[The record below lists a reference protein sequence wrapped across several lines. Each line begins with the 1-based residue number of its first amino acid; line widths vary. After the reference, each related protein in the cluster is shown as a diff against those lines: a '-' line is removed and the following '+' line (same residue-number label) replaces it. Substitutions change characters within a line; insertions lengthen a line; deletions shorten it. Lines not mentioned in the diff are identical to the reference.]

1 MKIRTDF
8 VTNSSSSS
16 FVVDLQIELR
26 NGRVLT
32 FRGTGSCGEGSN
44 SDFYD
49 LKISASPKQLA
60 KAGSVDE
67 LIALLKNGVKD
78 DKCKI
83 LDENDAD
90 RNQMIREWTASGY
103 TDGVQTYDRA
113 LSFSRSLT
121 MIPQMEDIRSISIS
135 GDERGRY
142 NRYYRKFT
150 YDCDTGSYTQSS
162 QGMPFEKNGGSGGN
176 LIFSDAHEATMFQFD
191 APDFL
196 NFKKRIFVL
205 TGFSESKKR
214 ELKQLIESKGG
225 EVQES
230 VYQGASYLVVN
241 KDYGRATKKYNDA
254 VWINRDKENWRN
266 IAIIDESTLQFF
278 AKHPSGWVREEGSPL
293 RTVIKKRTKMVYE
306 DKIYHTH
313 EISYNMIADVSS
325 SVKELELTSKTI
337 DGLMEHALDSIDSLN
352 CIVLHKDFDM
362 QANVAFPVKKAEL
375 GAMQLLNGF
384 RIFPEAFEVP
394 LEDLFGRYNDSV
406 KKYAAERFWN
416 ERQSG
421 KAFSGGFEKSYLDY
435 FETKRKEIVAN
446 PTDGAF
452 LLYIVNHN
460 LLTKIDSG
468 ILLKQEAFFDLPEC
482 NKIILQLAKKNL
494 ITKVDAQALLKN
506 PVISQSEDLL
516 ALLKKTVAPAKKK
529 ASPSDKFWSKKKTVM
544 YPNSWRRES
553 ESSEVNIAY
562 NYKGNELEVMI
573 PSELKGTTV
582 DCLGPYAFSPFEDG
596 LNEEQIAARKAIKK
610 VVIPDG
616 IRYIDV
622 TAFIGCELEELR
634 LPKTLPCWVNL
645 MGIDREYVRF
655 ECCKKSKD
663 YPRLF
668 EMDYCREI
676 CMRGNWNSSKPGDSA
691 IFSLPAPT
699 EIEIPKEAEKIGD
712 YCFANIPELR
722 KVTFHDR
729 IQSIGEHA
737 FYRCKALERI
747 LLPDSITEI
756 GAYAFDGCERL
767 KQVTLPEKL
776 TCIGERAFFDCK
788 TLEQIVI
795 PDGVTSLEGNG
806 IFFNCESLKGIKL
819 PQHLTHIGDCM
830 FFGCKQL
837 KSVVIPKSVKIIG
850 HAAFAQ
856 SGLEEFVAPKS
867 LEIIES
873 EVFSSC
879 NALRNLALN
888 QGIKEIREETFMGC
902 NELRSITIPEGVT
915 HIAKR
920 AFGCCGTLKDVFLPA
935 SLQNIHEMII
945 NTPGVTI
952 HAPKGSYAATEMK
965 RLGFEVC
972 EQGQ

>member
-16 FVVDLQIELR
+16 FVVSLRIELR
-26 NGRVLT
+26 NGRALT
-32 FRGTGSCGEGSN
+32 FQGSGSCGEGSN

-49 LKISASPKQLA
+49 LKVSVSPKQLA
-60 KAGSVDE
+60 RAGSVDE

-78 DKCKI
+78 DECKI
-83 LDENDAD
+83 LDENDTE
-90 RNQMIREWTASGY
+90 RNQMISRWTASGY
-103 TDGVQTYDRA
+103 TDGIQTYDQA
-113 LSFSRSLT
+113 LSFSQSLAL
-121 MIPQMEDIRSISIS
+121 IPKMEDIRSISIS
-135 GDERGRY
+135 GDEQGRY

-162 QGMPFEKNGGSGGN
+162 RGMPFEKNGGSGGN
-176 LIFSDAHEATMFQFD
+176 LVFSDAHEAAIFQFD
-191 APDFL
+191 TLDFL

-254 VWINRDKENWRN
+254 VSVNRDKENWRN

-278 AKHPSGWVREEGSPL
+278 AKHHSGWVREGGSPL
-293 RTVIKKRTKMVYE
+293 RTAIKKRREMEYE
-306 DKIYHTH
+306 NNRPYTR
-313 EISYNMIADVSS
+313 EISYNMIADISS
-325 SVKELELTSKTI
+325 SVKELEFTNKSV

-362 QANVAFPVKKAEL
+362 RANVAFPVKKAEL
-375 GAMQLLNGF
+375 GAMQLLNSF
-384 RIFPEAFEVP
+384 RIFPKELEVP
-394 LEDLFGRYNDSV
+394 LEDLLGHYNDSV

-421 KAFSGGFEKSYLDY
+421 KAFSAGFEKTYLDY
-435 FETKRKEIVAN
+435 FETKRKGIVAN

-494 ITKVDAQALLKN
+494 ITKVDAQALLEN
-506 PVISQSEDLL
+506 PVIVQSEDIK
-516 ALLKKTVAPAKKK
+516 ALLKITVAPSKKK
-529 ASPSDKFWSKKKTVM
+529 TSRSDKLWSKKKITLLQDTWQR
-544 YPNSWRRES
+544 NEL
-553 ESSEVNIAY
+553 NIAY
-562 NYKGNELEVMI
+562 KYKGNEIEVVI
-573 PSELKGTTV
+573 PSELKGIAI

-596 LNEEQIAARKAIKK
+596 LDETQIAARRAIKK

-622 TAFIGCELEELR
+622 TAFIGCELEELC

-645 MGIDREYVRF
+645 ADIDKEYVRF

-668 EMDYCREI
+668 EMDYCCEI
-676 CMRGNWNSSKPGDSA
+676 CMKGSWNGSKPRNSA
-691 IFSLPAPT
+691 DYPLSAPAM
-699 EIEIPKEAEKIGD
+699 IEIPEETEKIGD

-722 KVTFHDR
+722 KVTLHDR
-729 IQSIGEHA
+729 IQSIGAYA
-737 FYRCKALERI
+737 FYQCRALESI
-747 LLPDSITEI
+747 PLPDSITEI
-756 GAYAFDGCERL
+756 GAHAFDGCEKL

-776 TCIGERAFFDCK
+776 TYIGERAFLDCK
-788 TLEQIVI
+788 SLEQISI

-806 IFFNCESLKGIKL
+806 IFFGCESLKEIQLQK
-819 PQHLTHIGDCM
+819 HVTNIGECM
-830 FFGCKQL
+830 FYSCKQL
-837 KSVVIPKSVKIIG
+837 KTVTLPESVKRIG
-850 HAAFAQ
+850 ESAFAQ
-856 SGLEEFVAPKS
+856 SGLEEFAAPPRLAL
-867 LEIIES
+867 LES
-873 EVFSSC
+873 GVFQSC
-879 NALRNLALN
+879 RALRNVVLN
-888 QGIKEIREETFMGC
+888 QGLKEIQEETFMGC
-902 NELRSITIPEGVT
+902 DALQSIAIPEGVT
-915 HIAKR
+915 HIAKY
-920 AFGCCGTLKDVFLPA
+920 AFWFCSALKDVFLPA
-935 SLQNIHEMII
+935 SLQNIHEMVFGS
-945 NTPGVTI
+945 PDVTV
-952 HAPKGSYAATEMK
+952 HATKGSYAATEMK
-965 RLGFEVC
+965 RLGFSVC
-972 EQGQ
+972 EE

>member
-16 FVVDLQIELR
+16 FVVSLRIELR
-26 NGRVLT
+26 NGRVLA

-44 SDFYD
+44 NDFYD

-60 KAGSVDE
+60 NAGSVDE

-83 LDENDAD
+83 LDENDAA

-103 TDGVQTYDRA
+103 TDGVQNYDRA

-135 GDERGRY
+135 GDEHGRY
-142 NRYYRKFT
+142 NHYYRQFT
-150 YDCDTGSYTQSS
+150 YDCDTGDYTLSS
-162 QGMPFEKNGGSGGN
+162 QGVEFEKNGGSGGD

-191 APDFL
+191 TLDFL

-254 VWINRDKENWRN
+254 ARLNRDKENWRN

-293 RTVIKKRTKMVYE
+293 RTVIKKRTEMVYE

-313 EISYNMIADVSS
+313 ESSYNMIADVSP

-362 QANVAFPVKKAEL
+362 RANVAFPVKKAEL
-375 GAMQLLNGF
+375 GAMQLLNSF

-394 LEDLFGRYNDSV
+394 LEDLFGHYNDSV
-406 KKYAAERFWN
+406 KKYAAEHFWN

-421 KAFSGGFEKSYLDY
+421 KAFSAGFEKTYLDY

-516 ALLKKTVAPAKKK
+516 ALLKKTVAPVKKK
-529 ASPSDKFWSKKKTVM
+529 ATPSDNFWSKKKINTWQQ
-544 YPNSWRRES
+544 N
-553 ESSEVNIAY
+553 EVNIAY
-562 NYKGNELEVMI
+562 NYKGTELEVMI
-573 PSELKGTTV
+573 PSELKGIAI

-610 VVIPDG
+610 VVVPDG
-616 IRYIDV
+616 VRYIDV
-622 TAFIGCELEELR
+622 TAFIGCELEELC

-645 MGIDREYVRF
+645 TGIDKEYVRF

-668 EMDYCREI
+668 EMDYCRGI
-676 CMRGNWNSSKPGDSA
+676 LNMKGNWNSIKPADSA
-691 IFSLPAPT
+691 IFL
-699 EIEIPKEAEKIGD
+699 
-712 YCFANIPELR
+712 C
-722 KVTFHDR
+722 
-729 IQSIGEHA
+729 
-737 FYRCKALERI
+737 
-747 LLPDSITEI
+747 
-756 GAYAFDGCERL
+756 RL
-767 KQVTLPEKL
+767 Q
-776 TCIGERAFFDCK
+776 R
-788 TLEQIVI
+788 
-795 PDGVTSLEGNG
+795 
-806 IFFNCESLKGIKL
+806 
-819 PQHLTHIGDCM
+819 
-830 FFGCKQL
+830 
-837 KSVVIPKSVKIIG
+837 
-850 HAAFAQ
+850 
-856 SGLEEFVAPKS
+856 
-867 LEIIES
+867 
-873 EVFSSC
+873 
-879 NALRNLALN
+879 
-888 QGIKEIREETFMGC
+888 
-902 NELRSITIPEGVT
+902 
-915 HIAKR
+915 
-920 AFGCCGTLKDVFLPA
+920 
-935 SLQNIHEMII
+935 
-945 NTPGVTI
+945 
-952 HAPKGSYAATEMK
+952 
-965 RLGFEVC
+965 
-972 EQGQ
+972 

>member
-1 MKIRTDF
+1 MSRTRSRGKLSEANRLMQEYQQAPYHRANLERFLTSNLTAMPWLAGMIADY
-8 VTNSSSSS
+8 
-16 FVVDLQIELR
+16 
-26 NGRVLT
+26 LT
-32 FRGTGSCGEGSN
+32 FDIEMQAKYLEWGSDQKRLKKVASIRAIRSEAKQRIAEAKEAIYQLEYLKELYPGLEDVLSSDYKELSFSGTIPE
-44 SDFYD
+44 YD
-49 LKISASPKQLA
+49 PARDYLSS
-60 KAGSVDE
+60 E
-67 LIALLKNGVKD
+67 
-78 DKCKI
+78 
-83 LDENDAD
+83 
-90 RNQMIREWTASGY
+90 EW
-103 TDGVQTYDRA
+103 RA
-113 LSFSRSLT
+113 LS
-121 MIPQMEDIRSISIS
+121 SI
-135 GDERGRY
+135 ERDQLALDRYVQSHSKSNWQIGR
-142 NRYYRKFT
+142 
-150 YDCDTGSYTQSS
+150 
-162 QGMPFEKNGGSGGN
+162 
-176 LIFSDAHEATMFQFD
+176 
-191 APDFL
+191 
-196 NFKKRIFVL
+196 
-205 TGFSESKKR
+205 
-214 ELKQLIESKGG
+214 
-225 EVQES
+225 
-230 VYQGASYLVVN
+230 
-241 KDYGRATKKYNDA
+241 DYGRATKKYNDA
-254 VWINRDKENWRN
+254 ARLNRDKENWRN

-293 RTVIKKRTKMVYE
+293 RTVIKKRTEMVYE

-313 EISYNMIADVSS
+313 ESSYNMIADVSP

-362 QANVAFPVKKAEL
+362 RANVAFPVKKAEL
-375 GAMQLLNGF
+375 GAMQLLNSF

-394 LEDLFGRYNDSV
+394 LEDLFGHYNDSV
-406 KKYAAERFWN
+406 KKYAAEHFWN

-421 KAFSGGFEKSYLDY
+421 KAFSAGFEKTYLDY

-516 ALLKKTVAPAKKK
+516 ALLKKTVAPVKKK
-529 ASPSDKFWSKKKTVM
+529 ATPSDNFWSKKKINTWQQ
-544 YPNSWRRES
+544 N
-553 ESSEVNIAY
+553 EVNIAY
-562 NYKGNELEVMI
+562 NYKGTELEVMI
-573 PSELKGTTV
+573 PSELKGIAI

-610 VVIPDG
+610 VVVPDG
-616 IRYIDV
+616 VRYIDV
-622 TAFIGCELEELR
+622 TAFIGCELEELC

-645 MGIDREYVRF
+645 TGIDKEYVRF

-668 EMDYCREI
+668 EMDYCRGI
-676 CMRGNWNSSKPGDSA
+676 LNMKGNWNSIKPADSA

-699 EIEIPKEAEKIGD
+699 VIEIPKEAEKIGD
-712 YCFANIPELR
+712 YCFANIPELCE
-722 KVTFHDR
+722 VTLHDR
-729 IQSIGEHA
+729 IQSIGAYA
-737 FYRCKALERI
+737 FFRCGALESI

-756 GAYAFDGCERL
+756 GAHAFDGCERL

-795 PDGVTSLEGNG
+795 PDGVVSLEGNG
-806 IFFNCESLKGIKL
+806 IFFHCESLKGIKL

-856 SGLEEFVAPKS
+856 SGLEEFVAPPH
-867 LEIIES
+867 LELLES
-873 EVFSSC
+873 GAFKFCE
-879 NALRNLALN
+879 ALRNVVLN
-888 QGIKEIREETFMGC
+888 QGLKEIREETFYGC
-902 NELRSITIPEGVT
+902 DALQSITIPEGVT
-915 HIAKR
+915 HIAKL
-920 AFGCCGTLKDVFLPA
+920 AFWCIGTLKDVYLPA
-935 SLQNIHEMII
+935 SLQNVDEMVIS
-945 NTPGVTI
+945 TPGVSV

-965 RLGFEVC
+965 RLGFTVDEY
-972 EQGQ
+972 EQP